1 MKQKRNRTCVLDFV
15 GNQKFLQFICWII
28 NNVFTGGNSP
38 QNDTNS
44 TSCDLFIWSATQPV
58 SAKQDNQPNN
68 SENRIYFCFKYCLRF
83 PYKIMQIATAGGS
96 WGPIVDIGER
106 FHCFM
111 LIYANETN

>member
-68 SENRIYFCFKYCLRF
+68 SENRIYFCFKYCEQLF
-83 PYKIMQIATAGGS
+83 AVS
-96 WGPIVDIGER
+96 V
-106 FHCFM
+106 
-111 LIYANETN
+111 